1 MIQGTIAKIVSR
13 KDLSQ
18 PEMEAVMN
26 EIMSGEATPAQIGA
40 FVTALRMKGETVEEI
55 TGAAKIM
62 RSKAARIT
70 LNNNLVNLDRDEINI
85 EEETIL
91 DTCGTGGDGTKTF
104 NVSTAT
110 AFVAAG
116 AGIRVAKH
124 GNRAVSSQCGSAD
137 VLENLG
143 VNLNLP
149 ITEVER
155 SIREIGIG
163 FLFAPLFHGAM
174 KHAAKP
180 RQEIGIRTIFNLL
193 GPLTNPAGASAQ
205 VLGVYSPDLTEKIAR
220 VLGNLGSREAFV
232 VCGEGTYDEIS
243 ICGITHIAHLKEGQV
258 KTFQFAPEEVGF
270 QRAVPDDIKG
280 GNASENAQIIRA
292 LLNGEKGP
300 KREMVLLNAAAAF
313 MAVGLDSTFKDGIK
327 RGEEVID
334 SGLARNKL
342 EQLIAFSRQP
352 QIK

>member
-1 MIQGTIAKIVSR
+1 
-13 KDLSQ
+13 
-18 PEMEAVMN
+18 
-26 EIMSGEATPAQIGA
+26 
-40 FVTALRMKGETVEEI
+40 
-55 TGAAKIM
+55 
-62 RSKAARIT
+62 
-70 LNNNLVNLDRDEINI
+70 
-85 EEETIL
+85 
-91 DTCGTGGDGTKTF
+91 
-104 NVSTAT
+104 
-110 AFVAAG
+110 
-116 AGIRVAKH
+116 
-124 GNRAVSSQCGSAD
+124 GSAD
-137 VLENLG
+137 VLEKLG

-243 ICGITHIAHLKEGQV
+243 ICGITHIAHLKGGEV
-258 KTFQFAPEEVGF
+258 RTFQFTPEEVGF
-270 QRAVPDDIKG
+270 QRAAPEDIKG
-280 GNASENAQIIRA
+280 GDASENAQIIRD
-292 LLNGEKGP
+292 LLNGQKGP

-313 MAVGLDSTFKDGIK
+313 MAVGLDSTFKEGIQ

-334 SGLARNKL
+334 SGLAKNKL
-342 EQLIAFSRQP
+342 EQLIAFSRHG